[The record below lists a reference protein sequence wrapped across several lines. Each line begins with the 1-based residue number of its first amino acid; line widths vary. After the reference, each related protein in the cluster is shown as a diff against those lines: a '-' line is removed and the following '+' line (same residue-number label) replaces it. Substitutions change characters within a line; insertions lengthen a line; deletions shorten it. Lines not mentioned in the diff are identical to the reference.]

1 MNKQMTRLG
10 QILTLTILSMLAPL
24 LAAEKPN
31 VVLIY
36 TDDLG
41 FGDVGC
47 YGATKVRTPHIDRS
61 SVQVQ
66 IVAGQVEA
74 ADRFAGKQDHQQRRM
89 RILPV
94 RASRSG

>member
-41 FGDVGC
+41 YGDVGC
-47 YGATKVRTPHIDRS
+47 YCATKVRTPNIDRS

-66 IVAGQVEA
+66 IVAG
-74 ADRFAGKQDHQQRRM
+74 KQDRQQRRM
-89 RILPV
+89 RILPA